1 MPLVGLFGEEISVR
15 GSATFGS
22 FLSVRSSIQVQDS
35 LFVFGSIKVD
45 DSALI
50 EAPVVDGISFSA
62 RSFDRLGSSL
72 SIFGFA
78 AAASISGVS
87 VAAGLLG
94 SDTLSAGGYTS
105 LGSGLSVMR
114 GAEIGTT
121 LPRDDSWQAFG
132 RVLCCRLHIF
142 E

>member
-1 MPLVGLFGEEISVR
+1 M
-15 GSATFGS
+15 
-22 FLSVRSSIQVQDS
+22 RSSIQVHDS
-35 LFVFGSIKVD
+35 LFAFGSIKVD

-78 AAASISGVS
+78 AADSISGVS

-94 SDTLSAGGYTS
+94 SNTLSASGYTS

-121 LPRDDSWQAFG
+121 LPVMIPGKLLGEWSQIITG
-132 RVLCCRLHIF
+132 RVGLARVGWFSFRSISSFSFDGL
-142 E
+142 